1 MTTRIICIG
10 DDFMS
15 RVRAM
20 FVYFFVLLGEAA
32 LIFMAKE
39 PTTCTGTIYI
49 MKITGGDQLD
59 KVEKVR
65 QLSHITVGV
74 ICLLACIGLLLMAI
88 DLIGGKSKGLLKFAY
103 LFMAVYN
110 LIQVVACIYIFA
122 STDLIR
128 SSTQKAN
135 CLVYFISQVI
145 LLIVMCLYILREL
158 GLMRFLDKLSTV
170 LLLAIVGQIV
180 SNGLLLRGSNIKESL
195 IYGCIT
201 ALPTLAI
208 FVFEAFVLEASI
220 RRNR

>member
-1 MTTRIICIG
+1 
-10 DDFMS
+10 MS
-15 RVRAM
+15 RIRAI
-20 FVYFFVLLGEAA
+20 FVYFFVLLGEGS
-32 LIFMAKE
+32 LVYMAKE
-39 PTTCTGTIYI
+39 PTRCTGTIYI
-49 MKITGGDQLD
+49 MKITGGNQL
-59 KVEKVR
+59 EKVDR
-65 QLSHITVGV
+65 VRHLAHITVGV

-110 LIQVVACIYIFA
+110 LIQVAVCIYIFA
-122 STDLIR
+122 STDFIQ

-135 CLVYFISQVI
+135 LLVYFISQVI

-158 GLMRFLDKLSTV
+158 GLMRFLDKLSAV
-170 LLLAIVGQIV
+170 LILAIIGQIV
-180 SNGLLLRGSNIKESL
+180 SNGLLLRGSDIKYSL
-195 IYGCIT
+195 LYGLIT